1 VLKTPE
7 YINFFNKRKI
17 EVFNYIVQFFLP
29 HSGRLQILAGLLLAV
44 GIWADQAKPLLSNDL
59 RSLVMSDDTALTR
72 KLPEKDGIYL
82 YGQSPE
88 PEQIGQE
95 YMVFEIHQDKVIGA
109 FYLPQSEFSCF
120 YGRLQSGK
128 LAVMVADSPD
138 LDTHPTPVAGQNQQ
152 VAAASN
158 RPLSGNSYS
167 SIAYPYSVALQ
178 NYHQI
183 ASVSANDQ
191 RILRTCKN
199 NY

>member
-1 VLKTPE
+1 MF
-7 YINFFNKRKI
+7 NF
-17 EVFNYIVQFFLP
+17 IVNFFLP
-29 HSGRLQILAGLLLAV
+29 DSRRSQILASLLLTV
-44 GIWADQAKPLLSNDL
+44 GIWADHAKPLLSNEL
-59 RSLVMSDDTALTR
+59 KPLVMSEDSTPKG

-95 YMVFEIHQDKVIGA
+95 YMVFEVHQDKVIGA

-120 YGRLQSGK
+120 HGTLQSGK

-138 LDTHPTPVAGQNQQ
+138 LDTHPSPVAGQNQQ

-158 RPLSGNSYS
+158 RPLLGSYS
-167 SIAYPYSVALQ
+167 PTSYPYSVALQ
-178 NYHQI
+178 NYHQLT
-183 ASVSANDQ
+183 SVSANDQ